1 MRLNKFLSTSGIC
14 SRRKADELI
23 INGEIS
29 VNDKTINEL
38 GFKISRDDIVKY
50 KGNLVKLNNNLE
62 YILINKPI
70 GYTSTVKDR
79 FAEKTVIDL
88 IKNNNRIY
96 PVGRLDKDSRGLLLL
111 TNDGDLTYKLTH
123 PSNNIEKTYIVKV
136 NKPPS
141 DDELKLLRKGVVI
154 EEKKT
159 KEAFIERIDSNSFII
174 KISEGRNRQIR
185 KMFESINYKVIDL
198 KRIAIGNIQLG
209 NLKEGS
215 FRKLSNSEINYLRSL

>member
-1 MRLNKFLSTSGIC
+1 MKVFIVGGTGLLGSNAAVKFI
-14 SRRKADELI
+14 
-23 INGEIS
+23 
-29 VNDKTINEL
+29 EL
-38 GFKISRDDIVKY
+38 GHEVSTIALELP
-50 KGNLVKLNNNLE
+50 NVKLPKELQVD
-62 YILINKPI
+62 I
-70 GYTSTVKDR
+70 GNYL
-79 FAEKTVIDL
+79 DL
-88 IKNNNRIY
+88 
-96 PVGRLDKDSRGLLLL
+96 
-111 TNDGDLTYKLTH
+111 
-123 PSNNIEKTYIVKV
+123 
-136 NKPPS
+136 S
-141 DDELKLLRKGVVI
+141 DDELELLRKGVVI

>member
-29 VNDKTINEL
+29 VNDKIINEL

-50 KGNLVKLNNNLE
+50 KGNLLKLNNNLE

-159 KEAFIERIDSNSFII
+159 KEAFIERI
-174 KISEGRNRQIR
+174 K
-185 KMFESINYKVIDL
+185 K
-198 KRIAIGNIQLG
+198 
-209 NLKEGS
+209 
-215 FRKLSNSEINYLRSL
+215 

>member
-29 VNDKTINEL
+29 VNDKIINEL